1 MSAHPS
7 PTRGEPTTSRLPRQ
21 GPPKDTKKHVVFKAD
36 PVRRYLVTAGVLILL
51 PALVVA
57 WLAGGFVSRRVAEH
71 VAQAGS
77 AEVAANAAAV
87 LRQSGLA
94 SAASGDAL
102 IVRGDV
108 SDALVAWNYF
118 DTVVS
123 RNPNTVGVRVYDENG
138 RVVYDDDRSLIGS
151 SPAPDPKLV
160 RALAG
165 QRDTRLIG
173 HDEPVG
179 PMATGESVRSYA
191 VLIPLVYPEGDV
203 AGVLEVSHDL
213 GPISGDMA
221 LARWMIV
228 LSIVGLSLLLIALTA
243 FFTTRLARR
252 SFFDAVTTLPNFS
265 YLRSAAKAVLDGST
279 KSGRRGALVLLDIDR
294 FKAVND
300 TLGRAEGDRL
310 LRDLA
315 DRLRA
320 VVRGGDY
327 VARIGGDDFA
337 VLLSASDEA
346 AARVAAE
353 RVVGAVANPFRGG
366 GRDIR
371 LEASAGVALFPRDA
385 VELDGLLQRAEMAMY
400 RAKQARTS
408 IAFYRPDSDTARR
421 HSLYLESDLRDAI
434 EREELSIA
442 YQPICYIATGEIV
455 GLEALLRWEHQTR
468 GPISPSTFVDLAERS
483 GFVDRLDRWALR
495 EATAQLA
502 VWSRLGSNI
511 VVTVNT
517 AAQTLSD
524 HTLPAYI
531 EQLLEETGAPA
542 DKLVLEVTERT
553 ALDDYGQSA
562 GVLERVRETG
572 VGIALDDFGR
582 GYSSLTTLDRL
593 PISFLKLD
601 ASFTQGIGNSLKD
614 EHLLRAVKI
623 FTKGIGTPFVAEGI
637 ETESQRAWLISQGVR
652 FGQGFL
658 FSRPTAS
665 ENILPPRNAVGAAR
679 LRATSSQGASN
690 SGSSN

>member
-1 MSAHPS
+1 M
-7 PTRGEPTTSRLPRQ
+7 
-21 GPPKDTKKHVVFKAD
+21 VFKAD

-51 PALVVA
+51 PTLLIA
-57 WLAGGFVSRRVAEH
+57 WLAAGFVSRRVAEH

-77 AEVAANAAAV
+77 VEVAANAAAV

-94 SAASGDAL
+94 YSTRGEAL

-108 SDALVAWNYF
+108 ADAQVAWTYF
-118 DTVVS
+118 DTVVR

-138 RVVYDDDRSLIGS
+138 TVVYDDDDRELVGTVPTPDAELRRS
-151 SPAPDPKLV
+151 
-160 RALAG
+160 LAG
-165 QRDTRLIG
+165 QRDTRLLG
-173 HDEPVG
+173 NEEPVG

-191 VLIPLVYPEGDV
+191 VLIPLVYPEGAV

-213 GPISGDMA
+213 GPISSDMS

-228 LSIVGLSLLLIALTA
+228 LIIVGLSLLLIALTA

-252 SFFDAVTTLPNFS
+252 SFFDAITALPNFS
-265 YLRSAAKAVLDGST
+265 YLRAASKAVLDGSA
-279 KSGRRGALVLLDIDR
+279 KNGRPAALVLLDIDR

-300 TLGRAEGDRL
+300 TLGRSEGDRL

-346 AARVAAE
+346 AARAAAE

-385 VELDGLLQRAEMAMY
+385 VDLDGLLQRAEMAMY
-400 RAKQARTS
+400 RAKQVRTS
-408 IAFYRPDSDTARR
+408 IAFYRPESDTARR
-421 HSLYLESDLRDAI
+421 HSLYLESDLRDAV
-434 EREELSIA
+434 EREELTIA

-455 GLEALLRWEHQTR
+455 GLEALLRWEHPTR

-483 GFVDRLDRWALR
+483 GFIDRLDRWALR

-502 VWSRLGSNI
+502 VWSRLGSNV
-511 VVTVNT
+511 VVTVNM

-524 HTLPAYI
+524 PTLPAYI
-531 EQLLEETGAPA
+531 ERLIEETGAPA

-562 GVLERVRETG
+562 GVLERVRQTG

-601 ASFTQGIGNSLKD
+601 ASFTQGIGTSLKD

-637 ETESQRAWLISQGVR
+637 ETESQRSWLIAQGVR

-658 FSRPTAS
+658 FSRPTTS
-665 ENILPPRNAVGAAR
+665 ENILPPRHAGGVASLTA
-679 LRATSSQGASN
+679 SSPLGAS
-690 SGSSN
+690 GTRESN

>member
-1 MSAHPS
+1 
-7 PTRGEPTTSRLPRQ
+7 
-21 GPPKDTKKHVVFKAD
+21 
-36 PVRRYLVTAGVLILL
+36 YLVTAGVLILL
-51 PALVVA
+51 PTLVVA

-77 AEVAANAAAV
+77 VGVAANAAAV
-87 LRQSGLA
+87 LRQSGLS
-94 SAASGDAL
+94 SAATGEAL
-102 IVRGDV
+102 VVRGDV
-108 SDALVAWNYF
+108 ADALVAWNYF

-138 RVVYDDDRSLIGS
+138 RVVYDDDRSLIGNT
-151 SPAPDPKLV
+151 PTPDNELT

-173 HDEPVG
+173 NDEPVG

-191 VLIPLVYPEGDV
+191 VLVPLVYPEGGV

-279 KSGRRGALVLLDIDR
+279 KGGRRGALVLLDIDR

-353 RVVGAVANPFRGG
+353 RVVGAVASPFRGG

-421 HSLYLESDLRDAI
+421 HSLYLESDLRDAV

-455 GLEALLRWEHQTR
+455 GLEALLRWEHPTR
-468 GPISPSTFVDLAERS
+468 GPISPSTFLALA
-483 GFVDRLDRWALR
+483 DRP
-495 EATAQLA
+495 
-502 VWSRLGSNI
+502 GC
-511 VVTVNT
+511 
-517 AAQTLSD
+517 AA
-524 HTLPAYI
+524 P
-531 EQLLEETGAPA
+531 
-542 DKLVLEVTERT
+542 
-553 ALDDYGQSA
+553 
-562 GVLERVRETG
+562 
-572 VGIALDDFGR
+572 
-582 GYSSLTTLDRL
+582 
-593 PISFLKLD
+593 
-601 ASFTQGIGNSLKD
+601 
-614 EHLLRAVKI
+614 
-623 FTKGIGTPFVAEGI
+623 
-637 ETESQRAWLISQGVR
+637 
-652 FGQGFL
+652 
-658 FSRPTAS
+658 
-665 ENILPPRNAVGAAR
+665 
-679 LRATSSQGASN
+679 
-690 SGSSN
+690 